1 MDTRDFT
8 DVFSVR
14 MDVLFDIMAEDTDAL
29 TVAAHLVQNSAVGRT
44 FNALLARYLTENKIQ
59 LLGDHNSTVGAAG
72 KGATSSTCHKG

>member
-14 MDVLFDIMAEDTDAL
+14 MGVLFDIMAEDPDAL

-44 FNALLARYLTENKIQ
+44 FNALLARFLTENKLP
-59 LLGDHNSTVGAAG
+59 LLSDHKSTVSRAV
-72 KGATSSTCHKG
+72 CL